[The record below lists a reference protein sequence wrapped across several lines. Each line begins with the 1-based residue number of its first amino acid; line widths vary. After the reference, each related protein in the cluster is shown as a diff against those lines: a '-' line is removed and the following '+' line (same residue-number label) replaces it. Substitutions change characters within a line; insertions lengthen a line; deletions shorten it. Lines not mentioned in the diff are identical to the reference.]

1 MRQGKAEPTRQ
12 MQPMMNIEPQ
22 ELDYTTDEPSL
33 VDRTFAE
40 AYALLESELASAHG
54 APSRE
59 TLPTLPKALH
69 HSRLKIVPA
78 LFQPRFQKEDT
89 DHVAEL
95 RAALIEGGKLD
106 AVKVFPIGDAFFL
119 IDGHHR
125 VAAYRDVEADHESDG
140 MIPVSYLASRSL
152 DDAIAYAAKENA
164 KARKRLERWELSA
177 WTWEIVKS
185 EARLSK
191 ACIAKLTGTSEATIG
206 RMRPIFRRI
215 KEATATDPRS
225 TIGWERWSWPSAMK
239 WDKDHIPPTMDEDAE
254 TKALQHL
261 YAKFS
266 KAFGPLINK
275 SPERIFRAVMQEN
288 AYAAERFIL
297 AARQDGFLETALVNL
312 GEAIEDEDADF

>member
-1 MRQGKAEPTRQ
+1 
-12 MQPMMNIEPQ
+12 MMNIEPQ

-33 VDRTFAE
+33 DALTFAE
-40 AYALLESELASAHG
+40 AYALLESALKAAHG

-78 LFQPRFQKEDT
+78 LFQPRIEKEDR

-95 RAALIEGGKLD
+95 HSALIESGKLD
-106 AVKVFPIGDAFFL
+106 AVKVFPIGDDVYL

-125 VAAYRDVEADHESDG
+125 VAAYREAEEARESDG
-140 MIPVSYLASRSL
+140 MIPVSYLTSRIL

-185 EARLSK
+185 ETRLSK

-239 WDKDHIPPTMDEDAE
+239 WDKDHIPPTMDDDAE
-254 TKALQHL
+254 TKALQRL

-266 KAFGPLINK
+266 KAFGPLISK
-275 SPERIFRAVMQEN
+275 SPERIFRAIMQEN
-288 AYAAERFIL
+288 QHAAERFIL
-297 AARQDGFLETALVNL
+297 AARQDGFLETALENL
-312 GEAIEDEDADF
+312 GEEDDDENDDF